1 MARKPKTKLT
11 KKPPSKKPAKP
22 KRRARPTNQNT
33 VRVHVVNTVGGE
45 SAPPPYTGPDRGYFA
60 FNPVFDMGTP
70 KQAMPPPMNAGLS
83 IASGPVK
90 RVSEMSAQTDVQPE
104 GIFDRFLGEQN
115 PTVSLGS
122 IPEQRGAPVDVGE
135 GSGRPLGAR
144 PLGGPGTPG
153 MEVPEALENMTVQEL
168 REVARFQ
175 GVKKYSKKKKN
186 QLILAI
192 REAQR

>member
-1 MARKPKTKLT
+1 MPRKPKTKLT
-11 KKPPSKKPAKP
+11 KKPKRAPP
-22 KRRARPTNQNT
+22 KRRTRPANQNT
-33 VRVHVVNTVGGE
+33 VRVHVVNSIGGE

-60 FNPVFDMGTP
+60 FNPVFDTGTP

-122 IPEQRGAPVDVGE
+122 IPEQRGPPVDVGE
-135 GSGRPLGAR
+135 GAGTRSPRDSRALEALQAPGPSG
-144 PLGGPGTPG
+144 
-153 MEVPEALENMTVQEL
+153 VLENMTVQEL

-175 GVKKYSKKKKN
+175 GVKRYSKKKKN

>member
-11 KKPPSKKPAKP
+11 KKPPSKKPTKP

-45 SAPPPYTGPDRGYFA
+45 TAPPPYTGPDRGYFA

-122 IPEQRGAPVDVGE
+122 IPEQRGAPVDVGG
-135 GSGRPLGAR
+135 GSDTPVMERPGS
-144 PLGGPGTPG
+144 
-153 MEVPEALENMTVQEL
+153 LEDMTVQEL

-186 QLILAI
+186 QLIQAI

>member
-70 KQAMPPPMNAGLS
+70 KQAMPPPMNAGKS

-90 RVSEMSAQTDVQPE
+90 RVSEMSAQTEVQPE
-104 GIFDRFLGEQN
+104 GIFDRFLGDQN

-122 IPEQRGAPVDVGE
+122 IPEQRGAQVDVGE
-135 GSGRPLGAR
+135 SPGRPLGAR
-144 PLGGPGTPG
+144 PLGGPGTSG
-153 MEVPEALENMTVQEL
+153 MESPNFLENMTL
-168 REVARFQ
+168 RELKQAAKFQ
-175 GVKKYSKKKKN
+175 GVKRFSRKN
-186 QLILAI
+186 KTQLIQAI